1 MNDKLK
7 AKLAEVVEVKI
18 DDTKAAY
25 MAGYLEGMLKSGE
38 IKSKKDEERQH
49 EREVCGD

>member
-1 MNDKLK
+1 MSDKLK
-7 AKLAEVVEVKI
+7 AALAHVAEAGAKI

-38 IKSKKDEERQH
+38 IKNKKDEERPN
-49 EREVCGD
+49 E